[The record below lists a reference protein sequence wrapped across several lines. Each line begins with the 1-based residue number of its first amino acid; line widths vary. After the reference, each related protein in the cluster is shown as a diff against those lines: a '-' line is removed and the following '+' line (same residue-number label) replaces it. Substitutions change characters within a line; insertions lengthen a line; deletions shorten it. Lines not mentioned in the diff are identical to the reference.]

1 MKKLG
6 EAFRT
11 LFSLKSAEYRRYTRN
26 KFGNFMYVAFLVA
39 FAAFSVLPLVY
50 CIATSFKPMDELL
63 QHGAFFGFEDGKF
76 IATGLGFGAEKG
88 SAILKELMAEYDEI
102 AFVLADGQLDKTPCP
117 KRNTAVF
124 VDRGLIQNNTKQIL
138 AGDILILPKEYLC
151 PMDYFSG
158 KKTRTRNTVSI
169 HWFAESW
176 KTEQEKPKIEY
187 NNGTYK
193 TEYQDFG
200 YAHRY
205 GCRRCAM
212 PPPGKARG
220 SDRAHPDANAYRS
233 DALYHL
239 LQGGYTRYA
248 PKHHTLMDARSA
260 VRRLNR
266 CVSHCRAV
274 TWRDY
279 R

>member
-1 MKKLG
+1 MIP
-6 EAFRT
+6 RIIH
-11 LFSLKSAEYRRYTRN
+11 YCW
-26 KFGNFMYVAFLVA
+26 FGGNP
-39 FAAFSVLPLVY
+39 LPPLAQK
-50 CIATSFKPMDELL
+50 CIASWKKHCPDYEIIRWDESNFDISACPLYVRQAYESRKWPFVTDYVRLKVVHDYGGIYMDTDVELLKPMDELL

-176 KTEQEKPKIEY
+176 KTEQEKQIIREIRKQKRMSWKIM
-187 NNGTYK
+187 NCCLTRLKLFGKKLIGTEAY
-193 TEYQDFG
+193 E
-200 YAHRY
+200 RI
-205 GCRRCAM
+205 
-212 PPPGKARG
+212 KAFLKR
-220 SDRAHPDANAYRS
+220 
-233 DALYHL
+233 
-239 LQGGYTRYA
+239 
-248 PKHHTLMDARSA
+248 
-260 VRRLNR
+260 
-266 CVSHCRAV
+266 
-274 TWRDY
+274 
-279 R
+279 